1 MRIRIFVDFFQKC
14 LCMIHKLI
22 DLYKANNINTLL
34 LISKLCNIRKMEFR
48 KKSVLL
54 LVLSLTFYNY
64 TFSQVSFDDIK
75 RYSDTTVV
83 LSSDNTIFTGQICGI
98 CRMWDKTCENGKAD
112 IFMSSLKTIYIEGY
126 YLNGKEEGL
135 WIYKTIEGKLRGK
148 MNFRNGLPHGK
159 YIIYYQN
166 GKKFKK
172 GKYKN
177 GSLEGVNRWWEAN
190 GKPSA
195 KEIFKNGREIKR
207 IEYPYNSPIISY

>member
-1 MRIRIFVDFFQKC
+1 MKISNN
-14 LCMIHKLI
+14 LLPLI
-22 DLYKANNINTLL
+22 VL
-34 LISKLCNIRKMEFR
+34 F
-48 KKSVLL
+48 SVF
-54 LVLSLTFYNY
+54 SLNA
-64 TFSQVSFDDIK
+64 FSQISFDSIVKNSDDI
-75 RYSDTTVV
+75 VV
-83 LSSDNTIFTGQICGI
+83 LSKNNIVFTGKIRGI
-98 CRMWDKTCENGKAD
+98 CRMWDITCENGKAD

-177 GSLEGVNRWWEAN
+177 GSLEGVNRWWEAD
-190 GKPSA
+190 GKRSA